1 MNAPQAIAETQVR
14 DVTEALEPSSSTVS
28 VIVPVTERPSP
39 LDWLYREY
47 APALREQ
54 GIPFEFVFVVEPWAI
69 ELAGAL
75 RSLIE
80 AGEPI
85 RVFEAGQHV
94 GESAMLEAACDY
106 TRGKI
111 LVTLPA
117 YPRILPKDVVE
128 LIRAVESR
136 VDLASARRRAGERP
150 FLARIQSL
158 MFHTLLRLGLGG
170 AFHDVASGVRAMRK
184 RVLETVPVY
193 GDLFRFLPVLAER
206 EGFRVEEIPVT
217 PHPLDQKA
225 RIYSPGVYARRLIDL
240 LGLFFLVRFTRKP
253 LRFFGL
259 VGGLFSG
266 VGATILFV
274 LFFQRLG
281 GQGIAD
287 RPLLLLGVLTFVLGV
302 QAIAIGLVGEI
313 IVHLSPKEG
322 RRAYRVRT
330 DTDAP

>member
-1 MNAPQAIAETQVR
+1 MTSATQGLVETETRGMAGVAQ
-14 DVTEALEPSSSTVS
+14 PSTPVVS

-39 LDWLYREY
+39 LDELYEEY
-47 APALREQ
+47 SPVLKEK
-54 GIPFEFVFVVEPWAI
+54 GIPFEFVFVVEPWA
-69 ELAGAL
+69 LQLVGPL
-75 RSLIE
+75 RRLI
-80 AGEPI
+80 AAREPV
-85 RVFEAGQHV
+85 RVFEVGQHV
-94 GESAMLEAACDY
+94 GESAMLESAAEY
-106 TRGKI
+106 ARGEI

-117 YPRILPKDVVE
+117 YPRILPEGVVE

-136 VDLASARRRAGERP
+136 VDLATARRKSGERP
-150 FLARIQSL
+150 LVARLQAL

-170 AFHDVASGVRAMRK
+170 SFHDVASGVRAMR
-184 RVLETVPVY
+184 RHVLETVPVY

-206 EGFRVEEIPVT
+206 EGFRVEEVSVT
-217 PHPLDQKA
+217 SHPKDRRA
-225 RIYSPGVYARRLIDL
+225 RIYSPGIYVRRLIDL

-259 VGGLFSG
+259 VGGVFSG
-266 VGATILFV
+266 VGAAILLVLFV
-274 LFFQRLG
+274 QRLG

-322 RRAYRVRT
+322 RRAYRIRT
-330 DTDAP
+330 DVRD